1 MNTVNRFF
9 AVPSC
14 GMTTRRLTQW
24 LSFALLST
32 GLCTSAFAST
42 EQQCPANNFA
52 DFVKVFSSD
61 STVQKAFTAS
71 SVKTTHVVA
80 ENNIPKVVVRSV
92 KHLPA
97 DEFSMLSAEN
107 AAASNLAIEIPFL
120 NRVVVRDHQGVFLKI
135 FVFKHSD
142 CWVLNS
148 VEDWTLEAVMD
159 DVARTDQPTP
169 GERELKKG
177 VMFDRLVNKASGES
191 GVSLY
196 AAALDSYVDGARKG
210 SAQAAMAAA
219 GISLSGQAPRLPH
232 EQILELMNQ
241 AFQSNP
247 DDGVALSLFYCDEG
261 EYGDDKV
268 CIDPQKSMA
277 TLESA
282 ALRGSTH
289 ALLRLGEVY
298 ETGTVVAADLP
309 RAIACYREASKTEL
323 KWSPAAVERLL
334 ARGVVMDS
342 SIECIGAGGTQ

>member
-1 MNTVNRFF
+1 MNRFF

-61 STVQKAFTAS
+61 STVQKTFTAS

-80 ENNIPKVVVRSV
+80 ENNIPMVVVRSV

-120 NRVVVRDHQGVFLKI
+120 NRVVVRDQQGAFLKI

-159 DVARTDQPTP
+159 DVARTDQPAP

-210 SAQAAMAAA
+210 SAQAAIAAA
-219 GISLSGQAPRLPH
+219 GISLSGQAPRLPN

-261 EYGDDKV
+261 EYGDDKA

>member
-1 MNTVNRFF
+1 
-9 AVPSC
+9 
-14 GMTTRRLTQW
+14 MTTHRLNQW
-24 LSFALLST
+24 LSIALLGI

-42 EQQCPANNFA
+42 GQQCPANNFA
-52 DFVKVFSSD
+52 DFVKIFSSD
-61 STVQKAFTAS
+61 SAVQKAFTESPIKA
-71 SVKTTHVVA
+71 THVVA
-80 ENNIPKVVVRSV
+80 EGNIPKVVVRSV

-97 DEFSMLSAEN
+97 DELSVLSAES
-107 AAASNLAIEIPFL
+107 AAASNLAIGITFP
-120 NRVVVRDHQGVFLKI
+120 NRVVVRDQQGAFLKI

-159 DVARTDQPTP
+159 DVARTDRPSP

-210 SAQAAMAAA
+210 SAQAAVAAA
-219 GISLSGQAPRLPH
+219 GISLSGQAPRLPN

-247 DDGVALSLFYCDEG
+247 DDGVFLSLFYCDEG
-261 EYGDDKV
+261 EYGDHKA

-277 TLESA
+277 TLENA
-282 ALRGSTH
+282 AQRGSTH
-289 ALLRLGEVY
+289 ALLRLGDVY

-309 RAIACYREASKTEL
+309 RAMACYREANKTEN
-323 KWSPAAVERLL
+323 KSGPAAVERLL
-334 ARGVVMDS
+334 ARGVIADS
-342 SIECIGAGGTQ
+342 SIVCIGAGHTQ

>member
-1 MNTVNRFF
+1 MKRFF
-9 AVPSC
+9 AVPSY
-14 GMTTRRLTQW
+14 GMATSRLTQW
-24 LSFALLST
+24 LSTALLST

-107 AAASNLAIEIPFL
+107 AAGSNLAIEIPFL
-120 NRVVVRDHQGVFLKI
+120 NRVVVRDQQGAFLKI

-159 DVARTDQPTP
+159 DVARTDQPAP

-177 VMFDRLVNKASGES
+177 VMFDRLVNKVSGES

-210 SAQAAMAAA
+210 SAQAAIAAA
-219 GISLSGQAPRLPH
+219 GISLSGQAPRLPN
-232 EQILELMNQ
+232 EQILKLMNQ
-241 AFQSNP
+241 GFQSNP
-247 DDGVALSLFYCDEG
+247 DDGVFLSLFYCDEG
-261 EYGDDKV
+261 EYGDDKA

-282 ALRGSTH
+282 ALRGSTQ

-334 ARGVVMDS
+334 ARGVIADS
-342 SIECIGAGGTQ
+342 SIQCIGAGHTQ